1 MIRLTDKMGI
11 FDRWI

>member
-11 FDRWI
+11 FEWWI